1 MIQDPETYEA
11 ALVLGADAEIAVH
24 QLIAPALTAL
34 DVFGIDGRQT
44 GGGCTGA
51 ALSGEAVTVGI
62 TLDETE
68 AEDGPAVRVAF
79 TVTQTGALPS
89 GHPQAAAALLAEM
102 LHIAIEETGASF
114 VDWQGALIPARTYQ
128 EAVISVRLA
137 TDPAARAVAEM
148 VSADMHRDDAD
159 EAEDACAVAQTPAPT
174 PTPLP
179 RRVKPATHHRHLGT
193 RVNVH
198 HYKTRAATARRMR
211 RWDNFDD
218 YVAAAVA
225 RLKPRKAGEP
235 LSDVFRVDLPIPPEM
250 APQPKA
256 KFERRV
262 ASLVLTA
269 SLTLLG
275 LGLHEAV
282 AATLQALP
290 F

>member
-1 MIQDPETYEA
+1 MIQYPETYEA
-11 ALVLGADAEIAVH
+11 GLILGADAEIAVH

-34 DVFGIDGRQT
+34 DVFGIDVRQT
-44 GGGCTGA
+44 GGGCDGT
-51 ALSGEAVTVGI
+51 ALTGEAVTVGI
-62 TLDETE
+62 TMDETE
-68 AEDGPAVRVAF
+68 ADEGPAVRVAF
-79 TVTQTGALPS
+79 TITQTGALPS

-102 LHIAIEETGASF
+102 LHIAIEETGAGF

-128 EAVISVRLA
+128 EAVTSIRHA
-137 TDPAARAVAEM
+137 ADPAARAIAEM
-148 VSADMHRDDAD
+148 VSDDRTRHDAEGPD
-159 EAEDACAVAQTPAPT
+159 EAIAEAPA

-179 RRVKPATHHRHLGT
+179 RRVKPATDHRRIGA

-218 YVAAAVA
+218 YVAAEVA

-235 LSDVFRVDLPIPPEM
+235 LSDVFRVELPIPPEM
-250 APQPKA
+250 LPKPRM

-262 ASLVLTA
+262 ASLVFTA

>member
-1 MIQDPETYEA
+1 MPGIGLTISMTGSNSLRAIVEVAMSAPSVVPQTRA
-11 ALVLGADAEIAVH
+11 A
-24 QLIAPALTAL
+24 PSPTA
-34 DVFGIDGRQT
+34 T
-44 GGGCTGA
+44 
-51 ALSGEAVTVGI
+51 
-62 TLDETE
+62 
-68 AEDGPAVRVAF
+68 PF

-137 TDPAARAVAEM
+137 ADPAARAVAEM

-159 EAEDACAVAQTPAPT
+159 EAEDTCAVAQTPA

-218 YVAAAVA
+218 YVAAEVA

-250 APQPKA
+250 VPQPKV